1 MANPWEAWLQSN
13 KDSTPAKAT
22 NTNSLAGIYSL
33 STPKATPG
41 ISATPAI
48 VGKKATPAKATPAKA
63 TTPTTATGSKLQQA
77 VTPATQLT
85 PGLSDQ
91 LSINNTN
98 AQSNVADAMRLYQN
112 EAAKQQLQNSLATIN
127 RSAMQQYEG
136 VANDYAAR
144 GMVRSGGYVR
154 ANDQALATTN
164 QQKVD
169 AESAVRDFIAQN
181 QLQGVTQTGMK
192 QANLQDILIKLLTQF
207 NTNNINQLGL

>member
-1 MANPWEAWLQSN
+1 MPY
-13 KDSTPAKAT
+13 KTPTA
-22 NTNSLAGIYSL
+22 
-33 STPKATPG
+33 PG
-41 ISATPAI
+41 IGASKAI
-48 VGKKATPAKATPAKA
+48 TGTKA
-63 TTPTTATGSKLQQA
+63 TTPTTPNTPTGTKLQNA
-77 VTPATQLT
+77 VTPTKTLTQNLQ
-85 PGLSDQ
+85 PSLPDQ
-91 LSINNTN
+91 LAINNIES
-98 AQSNVADAMRLYQN
+98 QSKVSDAMRLYQN

-169 AESAVRDFIAQN
+169 AESAVRDFINQN
-181 QLQGVTQTGMK
+181 QLQGVAQTGLK
-192 QANLQDILIKLLTQF
+192 QANLQDILMKLLSQF

>member
-1 MANPWEAWLQSN
+1 MADNNSNPFFDFINTIGQNVISAVD
-13 KDSTPAKAT
+13 KAIKPTPAVTGKVT
-22 NTNSLAGIYSL
+22 PTKVV
-33 STPKATPG
+33 TPKVVT
-41 ISATPAI
+41 
-48 VGKKATPAKATPAKA
+48 K
-63 TTPTTATGSKLQQA
+63 TTPTTATGTKLQQA
-77 VTPATQLT
+77 VKPATKLT
-85 PGLSDQ
+85 PGLTDQ
-91 LSINNTN
+91 LAINNAN
-98 AQSNVADAMRLYQN
+98 AQSNVANAMRLYQN

-181 QLQGVTQTGMK
+181 QLQGVTQTGLK
-192 QANLQDILIKLLTQF
+192 QGNLQDILMRLLTQF
-207 NTNNINQLGL
+207 NSNNINQLGL